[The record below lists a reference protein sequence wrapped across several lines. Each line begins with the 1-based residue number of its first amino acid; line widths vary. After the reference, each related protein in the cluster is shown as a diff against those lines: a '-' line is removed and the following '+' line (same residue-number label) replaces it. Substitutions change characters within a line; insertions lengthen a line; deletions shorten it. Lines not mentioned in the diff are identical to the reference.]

1 MGHPVTRDFSQGKVN
16 KSHPAAEVPMSPFSS
31 SLIVVP
37 GGVALL
43 EVLPP
48 GGVEGADGAAQV
60 AVVVRRGQ
68 VDLGVLVVGQHPREH
83 RVLEGIRRV

>member
-1 MGHPVTRDFSQGKVN
+1 
-16 KSHPAAEVPMSPFSS
+16 MSTCPY
-31 SLIVVP
+31 LVVVP

-60 AVVVRRGQ
+60 AVVVRRRQ

-83 RVLEGIRRV
+83 RILS

>member
-1 MGHPVTRDFSQGKVN
+1 
-16 KSHPAAEVPMSPFSS
+16 MSPFNS
-31 SLIVVP
+31 SLVVVP

-83 RVLEGIRRV
+83 RVLFRKGVRRSILKNFIIMKKKH

>member
-1 MGHPVTRDFSQGKVN
+1 MSSLKPCN
-16 KSHPAAEVPMSPFSS
+16 IMSPNESIYS
-31 SLIVVP
+31 VCRPSLIVVP

-68 VDLGVLVVGQHPREH
+68 VDLGVIVVGQHPREH
-83 RVLEGIRRV
+83 RVLFRKKGVEDQFCIIS